1 MSRTSRALFRG
12 SAVLILVIGCAAGA
26 PLAAQASTG
35 TTLSGPLSTLMEGV
49 YEPPSGESTRVAL
62 PLALPQSLADVLP
75 ITEARGYP
83 VQAYRFE
90 NPDIVGE
97 YSPESGLSPSE
108 FLAQFEDLYGTQ
120 PQFAAV
126 IVEVPVATAKQWY
139 QEKGAP
145 DVAVRGA
152 MFEAPLADAEHVDR
166 LLEKYREKN
175 PKRTATDSAAKAGMG
190 DWQPAQATV
199 DIVRPASGTVYS
211 SQYYYWDGIGSNLSW
226 TPSNYGLEM
235 EINIRA
241 DSSTYQGGTR
251 PLCPG
256 GYKEQP
262 FAQNYGWPFWAA
274 YQNVGGGMTGVSS
287 SVGAYADCNDLSD
300 PCQTNS
306 IAIGIKRPDFVN
318 HYPTGEQEMLFTIL
332 APRGVENTGRIGALV
347 QSVNSSQCDLFPWM
361 ALTDCKGVVGGSV
374 GTRPV
379 LAEWRNWRAP
389 EKCWFSD
396 NYGTDP
402 NSPPVTYPC

>member
-1 MSRTSRALFRG
+1 
-12 SAVLILVIGCAAGA
+12 
-26 PLAAQASTG
+26 
-35 TTLSGPLSTLMEGV
+35 LS
-49 YEPPSGESTRVAL
+49 
-62 PLALPQSLADVLP
+62 DVLL

-120 PQFAAV
+120 RQFAAV

-139 QEKGAP
+139 QEKGAQ

-152 MFEAPLADAEHVDR
+152 KFEAPLADAEHVDR
-166 LLEKYREKN
+166 LLEKYRERN
-175 PKRTATDSAAKAGMG
+175 PKRTATDSTAKAGMG
-190 DWQPAQATV
+190 DWQPEQAT
-199 DIVRPASGTVYS
+199 
-211 SQYYYWDGIGSNLSW
+211 
-226 TPSNYGLEM
+226 
-235 EINIRA
+235 
-241 DSSTYQGGTR
+241 
-251 PLCPG
+251 
-256 GYKEQP
+256 
-262 FAQNYGWPFWAA
+262 QNYGWPFWAA

-287 SVGAYADCNDLSD
+287 SVGAYADYNDLSD
-300 PCQTNS
+300 LCQTNS

-318 HYPTGEQEMLFTIL
+318 HYPTGGQEMLFTIL
-332 APRGVENTGRIGALV
+332 APRGVENTGSIDALV

-361 ALTDCKGVVGGSV
+361 ALTDCMGVVSGSV

-389 EKCWFSD
+389 DKCWFSD

-402 NSPPVTYPC
+402 NSPPVAYPC